1 MSLSTISI
9 DTSPWEGSLSTPAN
23 MSVVSVMGDKF
34 FLVEEEPNSVHYRA
48 MSTTDPTQVAAE
60 VFISCSTKGNLYA
73 NTCVPRA
80 QQLPGVTGR
89 NVYVRVVLYG
99 RTTDSLTGTT
109 YTVPFPGSANFTI
122 PDGAPLG
129 DSPEDAVNAL
139 AATILACFTK
149 ANVVSA
155 SSHCI
160 AGDDFMRMAQG
171 AVRKFA

>member
-1 MSLSTISI
+1 MSLSTISL
-9 DTSPWEGSLSTPAN
+9 DWSPWEGSTSTTAN
-23 MSVVSVMGDKF
+23 IGVLSVMGDKF

-80 QQLPGVTGR
+80 QQLPGLTGR

-99 RTTDSLTGTT
+99 KVTDSLTGTT
-109 YTVPFPGSANFTI
+109 YTVPIPGSTNFTL

-129 DSPEDAVNAL
+129 GTPQELVNAL
-139 AATILACFTK
+139 SSATLACFTK
-149 ANVVSA
+149 ANVSGP
-155 SSHCI
+155 STTCI

>member
-1 MSLSTISI
+1 MSLSTISM
-9 DTSPWEGSLSTPAN
+9 DWSPWEGSLSIPAEISVL
-23 MSVVSVMGDKF
+23 SVVGNKF

-80 QQLPGVTGR
+80 QQLPGITGR
-89 NVYVRVVLYG
+89 NVYVRVILYG
-99 RTTDSLTGTT
+99 RTTDSLTGAT
-109 YTVPFPGSANFTI
+109 YTVPILGSTNYTV
-122 PDGAPLG
+122 PDGAPIG
-129 DSPEDAVNAL
+129 DAPQLLVSAL
-139 AATILACFTK
+139 ASAIDSCFTK
-149 ANVVSA
+149 ANVVDA
-155 SSHCI
+155 ASHCV